1 MGIEQE
7 YNVFMDEYHRT
18 LEDNDDKL
26 ATLVSYCLSH
36 CKQEHLMSNT
46 FYGKL
51 DADTLKLI
59 PYVKMLP
66 SVKLPG
72 KSSPY
77 YIHKVNA
84 SMVTIQYKD
93 VCIGLS
99 FSNPDFRVVVN
110 SGF

>member
-1 MGIEQE
+1 MGVEQE
-7 YNVFMDEYHRT
+7 YDAFIDKYHRI
-18 LEDNDDKL
+18 LEGNDDKL
-26 ATLVSYCLSH
+26 ATIVSYCLSH
-36 CKQEHLMSNT
+36 CKQEYTMSNT

-51 DADTLKLI
+51 DDNTLKLI
-59 PYVKMLP
+59 PYVKLLP

-84 SMVTIQYKD
+84 SMVTIRYKD
-93 VCIGLS
+93 VCICLS
-99 FSNPDFRVVVN
+99 FTSPDFRVVVN